1 MGYIA
6 NEIDYHVKTNIQLS
20 FTITLTLADS
30 YKTIIKPTDEIL
42 FKERGSKFYGYAFPL
57 KSDEEVN
64 DLIAPLRNRHPKA
77 GHHCYAWKL
86 GADDHNYR
94 ANDDGEPSHSAGDP
108 ILGQINSYE
117 LSDILVV
124 VSRIFGGT
132 KLGVGGLISA
142 YRDTA
147 KLALETAD
155 VRLRTIT
162 AAIEISFEYPQMSQ
176 VMRFIDDGKYSIISQ
191 NLTASC
197 IITIAVPMSQQE
209 HITAVINKM
218 YPIKAKAM
226 D

>member
-1 MGYIA
+1 M
-6 NEIDYHVKTNIQLS
+6 
-20 FTITLTLADS
+20 ADS
-30 YKTIIKPTDEIL
+30 YKTIIQPTEEVL
-42 FKERGSKFYGYAFPL
+42 LKEKGSKFYGYAFPL
-57 KSDEEVN
+57 TSDMDVN
-64 DLIAPLRNRHPKA
+64 NLITPLRNRHPKA

-142 YRDTA
+142 YRETA

-155 VRLRTIT
+155 IRLRTIT
-162 AAIEISFEYPQMSQ
+162 ARIAIKFEYPQMSQ
-176 VMRFIDDGKYSIISQ
+176 VMRFIDDGNYQIIKQ
-191 NLTASC
+191 DLTTSC
-197 IITIAVPMSQQE
+197 SITIAVPQSQQE
-209 HITAVINKM
+209 SITAIINNM
-218 YPIKAKAM
+218 YPIKAKAL